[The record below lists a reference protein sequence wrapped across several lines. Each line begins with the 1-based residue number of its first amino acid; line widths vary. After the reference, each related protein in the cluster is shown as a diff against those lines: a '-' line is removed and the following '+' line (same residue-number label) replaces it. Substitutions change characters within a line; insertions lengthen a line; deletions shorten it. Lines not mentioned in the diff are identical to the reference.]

1 MNWKVFNL
9 KYDNREQWAFEQMSY
24 LLFCAEFENRIGLF
38 RYKNQTGIETE
49 PIEKDGIYSGF
60 QAKYYTTL
68 ISQNKDDIID
78 SIQKAKTKNNQ
89 LNVVYLYL
97 NQELSESSKTDKKKP
112 DYQLDIEKVAKKINV
127 TIEWRVPSHFE
138 IQLALPENKYIDDI
152 FFKLDPNGGDLIDEV
167 NKHSDNILR
176 TIQTEI
182 IFNDKQIK
190 IDRSK
195 IIEQIAQFLDKTQNI
210 IISGEGGCGKTAIF
224 KEFYNQGFQKT
235 PICIYK
241 ATELNVN
248 HINDLFRL
256 DHNFSFSQF
265 LETYQSEPQKIF
277 VIDSAEKLAEITN
290 NDILK
295 NLIQTLKDNGWILIF
310 TTRYSYLNDLSFH
323 IKENYQLTCEVIDIP
338 IISDDELKKLSVEYY
353 FTLPDNQK
361 FSERLRNLFYLN
373 EYIQHY
379 SNIDKKGNF
388 RRFVDLLWKKRIQ
401 NNLIQKDNLHIQRE
415 GCIINIAKQ
424 RCETGQFYINADD
437 LPQSALSQLKI
448 DEILG
453 LEEKRN
459 RYFITHDIYE
469 EWALDK
475 IVSRNY
481 ANYST
486 TKQFFDELGNSLPIR
501 RAFRL
506 WLSEQLSDN
515 VNEIENFIQEI
526 FTDETTSQFW
536 KDELLVSVLLSEY
549 SEVFF
554 TKFDTEI
561 KSNDFA
567 ILKRFTFLLRIACK
581 EEDKYLSKL
590 LNSNN
595 LTYLFTKPKGK
606 GWDETIKCIY
616 ENRENLLPLLNIIIP
631 LLEDWNNNTKRGNTT
646 RLSALS
652 ALYFYENFENAD
664 SYYGEEK
671 KQLISIILEGA
682 LEIKEELNTI
692 LELVVQNKWKY
703 HSNSHYDLCHIIL
716 TSSNKITAILALP
729 DQILKLADL
738 FWFDIEERQTPFGHS
753 GMGVEKYYSI
763 NENCNYDYFPA
774 SALQTPIYWLLES
787 STINTI
793 NFILSFT
800 NKAIEHYAKSD
811 IEDPVTLVD
820 VVINENT
827 TVKQYVNQTIW
838 GMYRGSGGITKPHV
852 LESMHMALEKYLLKF
867 SKEGKVDVVESYLLY
882 LIQHSKSASITAIVT
897 SIVLADPAKFSN
909 ISLILFRTIE
919 FFHIDGSRQQHESEA
934 KSLYSIGYGL
944 DKSKDIYADER
955 LKTCKDEH
963 RNSHLESMFLNY
975 QYLGVL
981 GFTKEQNTEFIK
993 KLHDIIDKH
1002 KKHVLTIEP
1011 ERERNSLSI
1020 LLARMD
1026 RRNLTGKVTRQDD
1039 NNFIVEFTPINFPD
1053 ELKLQSEQTTKQI
1066 EDTFKYSSLRLWA
1079 DFIAEKRRQ
1088 NTNNKYERYN
1098 NDPLLALTETKQL
1111 VKELNKGRNVLGISD
1126 YSTPSFV
1133 CSKLM
1138 IEYIESLSKED
1149 KDYCR
1154 EIILSSVSPLF
1165 ADDYDY
1171 QISDGVEAA
1180 VHAIPT
1186 LMNEYPD
1193 DIENLKIVM
1202 ISILFDEMPLGE
1214 YKRICDYAIESIHE
1228 SKLWQL
1234 QPNISQDILLGYIKL
1249 KPIYNNICNER
1260 RKEQGSWGRIPK
1272 EIILQELDNKMT
1284 DFSFTDISFD
1294 IQEIDS
1300 FDIHDL
1306 GIIYQLI
1313 PSKTNDDIHLD
1324 IFRKTLST
1332 IIPQLLMDRHSSGSE
1347 FDSSVYR
1354 TRLTVFERYA
1364 YFLLER
1370 EIHEIDPYLQPLL
1383 DSFVAT
1389 EEMTSLLDK
1398 IISTED
1404 YNNKYEQFWYIWNRL
1419 YPKFIEI
1426 CSNSH
1431 NYHLSKVIKSYLLAW
1446 QWWRDDV
1453 TEWHSLKEDN
1463 ISLYANVAKDL
1474 GHNPAVLYSITK
1486 ILNSIGSK
1494 FTKEGIEWI
1503 YTIISTNNS
1512 LEMGDLESIT
1522 LYYLEK
1528 VMRKFIYI
1536 NKEQIKKEIRLKNKV
1551 IPILDFMIERGS
1563 IQGYLLRE
1571 SIL

>member
-265 LETYQSEPQKIF
+265 LETYQLEPQKIF

-323 IKENYQLTCEVIDIP
+323 IKENYQLPCEVIDIP
-338 IISDDELKKLSVEYY
+338 IISDDELKNLSEKHN
-353 FTLPDNQK
+353 FTLPDNLK

-373 EYIQHY
+373 EYIQYY
-379 SNIDKKGNF
+379 SNIDKQGNF
-388 RRFVDLLWKKRIQ
+388 RSFVDLLWKKRIQ
-401 NNLIQKDNLHIQRE
+401 NNLIQKDNLHTERE
-415 GCIINIAKQ
+415 RCIINIAKE
-424 RCETGQFYINADD
+424 RCETGRFYINAEN
-437 LPQSALSQLKI
+437 LPQPALFQLKQ

-453 LEEKRN
+453 FDDSHSG
-459 RYFITHDIYE
+459 YFITHDIYE

-486 TKQFFDELGNSLPIR
+486 TKHFFDELGNSLPIR

-515 VNEIENFIQEI
+515 VKGIENFIQEI
-526 FTDETTSQFW
+526 FKDVSTSQFW
-536 KDELLVSVLLSEY
+536 KDELLVSVLLSDY

-567 ILKRFTFLLRIACK
+567 ILKRVIFLLRIACK
-581 EEDKYLSKL
+581 EEDTFLSKL
-590 LNSNN
+590 LNADNF
-595 LTYLFTKPKGK
+595 TYVFTKPKGK
-606 GWDETIKCIY
+606 GWDSTIKHIY
-616 ENRENLLPLLNIIIP
+616 KNRENLLPLLDIITP

-646 RLSALS
+646 RLSTLS
-652 ALYFYENFENAD
+652 ALYFYENFEKSD
-664 SYYGEEK
+664 SYYGGKK
-671 KQLISIILEGA
+671 KQLIPIILEGA
-682 LEIKEELNTI
+682 LEIKEELKTI
-692 LELVVQNKWKY
+692 LELVLQNKWKY
-703 HSNSHYDLCHIIL
+703 HSNSHYDLCHTIL
-716 TSSNKITAILALP
+716 TSNNVIAVIYALP
-729 DQILKLADL
+729 DKILGLADL
-738 FWFDIEERQTPFGHS
+738 FWTDKDDNKSPFSHS

-763 NENCNYDYFPA
+763 NENCHFDYFPA

-787 STINTI
+787 STIKTI

-800 NKAIEHYAKSD
+800 NEAIEHYAKSD
-811 IEDPVTLVD
+811 VKDTVTLVD
-820 VVINENT
+820 VIIDENNT
-827 TVKQYVNQTIW
+827 IKQYINQTIW

-852 LESMHMALEKYLLKF
+852 LESIHMALEKFLLRL
-867 SKEGKVDVVESYLLY
+867 SKEGKIDVVESYLLH
-882 LIQHSKSASITAIVT
+882 LIQNSKSASITAIVT
-897 SIVLADPAKFSN
+897 SVVIAYPEKFFN
-909 ISLILFRTIE
+909 IALILFRTIE
-919 FFHIDGSRQQHESEA
+919 FFHIDGVRQQYESDA
-934 KSLYSIGYGL
+934 RSLYSMGYGVN
-944 DKSKDIYADER
+944 KSKKIYEDER
-955 LKTCKDEH
+955 LNTCKDKH
-963 RNSHLESMFLNY
+963 RESHLESLFFNFQFM
-975 QYLGVL
+975 GVA

-993 KLHDIIDKH
+993 KLHAIIDQH
-1002 KKHVLTIEP
+1002 KKYILTVES
-1011 ERERNSLSI
+1011 EKERNSLGI
-1020 LLARMD
+1020 LLVRMD
-1026 RRNLTGKVTRQDD
+1026 RRNLTGKVTSQDD

-1079 DFIAEKRRQ
+1079 DFISEKRRQ

-1193 DIENLKIVM
+1193 DLENLKIVM

-1228 SKLWQL
+1228 SKLWEIR
-1234 QPNISQDILLGYIKL
+1234 PEISQDILLGYIKL
-1249 KPIYNNICNER
+1249 KPIYNNIYDEK
-1260 RKEQGSWGRIPK
+1260 RKEKGFWGAIPK
-1272 EIILQELDNKMT
+1272 SIILQELETKAT
-1284 DFSFTDISFD
+1284 DFSFTNILFD
-1294 IQEIDS
+1294 RS
-1300 FDIHDL
+1300 CL
-1306 GIIYQLI
+1306 
-1313 PSKTNDDIHLD
+1313 K
-1324 IFRKTLST
+1324 LS
-1332 IIPQLLMDRHSSGSE
+1332 
-1347 FDSSVYR
+1347 
-1354 TRLTVFERYA
+1354 
-1364 YFLLER
+1364 
-1370 EIHEIDPYLQPLL
+1370 
-1383 DSFVAT
+1383 
-1389 EEMTSLLDK
+1389 
-1398 IISTED
+1398 
-1404 YNNKYEQFWYIWNRL
+1404 
-1419 YPKFIEI
+1419 
-1426 CSNSH
+1426 
-1431 NYHLSKVIKSYLLAW
+1431 
-1446 QWWRDDV
+1446 
-1453 TEWHSLKEDN
+1453 
-1463 ISLYANVAKDL
+1463 
-1474 GHNPAVLYSITK
+1474 
-1486 ILNSIGSK
+1486 
-1494 FTKEGIEWI
+1494 
-1503 YTIISTNNS
+1503 
-1512 LEMGDLESIT
+1512 
-1522 LYYLEK
+1522 
-1528 VMRKFIYI
+1528 
-1536 NKEQIKKEIRLKNKV
+1536 
-1551 IPILDFMIERGS
+1551 
-1563 IQGYLLRE
+1563 
-1571 SIL
+1571 